1 MRPAHALTE
10 QEAGG
15 STSLSLLSLR
25 RLAGDKFHHRLP
37 YTSRGAGAG
46 EGAGEGAES
55 PVPGSVE
62 GVGVGCEGAPASGD

>member
-1 MRPAHALTE
+1 MRPAHAVAPHSHSSPSGDS
-10 QEAGG
+10 QEIN
-15 STSLSLLSLR
+15 SITDSLIC
-25 RLAGDKFHHRLP
+25 
-37 YTSRGAGAG
+37 TSRGAGAG